1 MQYSDDLTDVPV
13 ANNLVEMRE
22 DPRLGCQ
29 FPRPKTSHPFGEDAG
44 SSLVAHLKS
53 RRTGKPQCG
62 PVIWSHRDVFGRKIK
77 GIGHSSIQ

>member
-53 RRTGKPQCG
+53 RWTR
-62 PVIWSHRDVFGRKIK
+62 WRNASDRKTTVWA
-77 GIGHSSIQ
+77 GHMEP